1 MDIAATSIVMSQ
13 MNVMNQANISVMK
26 MAMNTENQSAA
37 QMTQMMGNF
46 AVDPNLG
53 SNLDVS
59 A

>member
-46 AVDPNLG
+46 AVDPSLG
-53 SNLDVS
+53 SSLDVS